1 MLLPVFQN
9 MNNFLDLL
17 ATDFNLDVV
26 VNGQS
31 QVCGLD
37 AVLTFDSS
45 DRVTIDNIEVLP
57 KYQYLAQD
65 NKLCI
70 TEPFY
75 QWHHKVSG
83 QGWLLTPQLNN
94 KSVGC

>member
-1 MLLPVFQN
+1 

-17 ATDFNLDVV
+17 ATDFKLEVI
-26 VNGQS
+26 VNGQLR
-31 QVCGLD
+31 VCALD
-37 AVLTFDSS
+37 TALTFDSN
-45 DRVTIDNIEVLP
+45 DRVTVDNIEVLP
-57 KYQYLAQD
+57 KYQHLAQD

-83 QGWLLTPQLNN
+83 QGWLLTPRINSR
-94 KSVGC
+94 SVGH